1 MLKGFRQKVGVLLT
15 IALLFS
21 IFGQVGLRSASA
33 NDVYDDLRMKYEAT
47 LTGGTGYNLSD
58 PDVAYKVNLLAQ
70 SSWGSLNKAPGRLY
84 LWGDIYDPTNIGKPL
99 HLTQNYIRIKEMALA
114 YKSVGSSLYGNQTL
128 KTDILDALE
137 WMHLNR
143 YNETVY
149 PVSSWDLWYDL
160 EIGTPIQ
167 LTDTVV
173 LMYDDLL
180 ATPDRIT
187 KYMNMIQHF
196 SPDNTKMSIDLTELT
211 GTNRV
216 WKASYLAVQGII
228 MKSDTMLSNAR
239 DALSQVMD
247 YVTTGDGFYQD
258 GSFVMHGRY
267 AYNGGYGAALIQ
279 DVAKILNL
287 LGGTQWYPTY
297 SGINN
302 VYQWVYDSYEPFI
315 YKGALM
321 DMIRSREVARNY
333 YQDQVPAHKV
343 MGAILR
349 LSESAPPADALRMK
363 AMVKYWMQQNSLS
376 NFYKDIDLI
385 TMLLAKSV
393 INDPNIIPRDEKVLT
408 KVFAGM
414 DRAVHLK
421 PGFGFGVSMSSSR
434 IANYE
439 SISNDNKKGWYT
451 GEGMTYLYN
460 QDLNQYTDFWPTVN
474 LYRLPGT
481 TVDTMTRADNSNMN
495 YLSPNPWT
503 GGSELF
509 QQYAAVGMDLKAAS
523 SSLKARKSWFMFD
536 DEIVALGSGINS
548 TDNRKIETTIENRML
563 NKATVSKS
571 IDLASPVS
579 TPIAGEPLR
588 LKVYE
593 VTGNS
598 NDGNVPQH
606 TLDNNLDSRWS
617 SLGDNQWIQYDLGK
631 LQPIG
636 YMGINFQ
643 SQTSRA
649 TTFDIQVSTDNS
661 VWTNVY
667 SGSSSI
673 GGTASDIRVYDF
685 PDVQARYVKIIGHG
699 NTANQFNHILEAQI
713 YAPNAL
719 GNSIIPLSVAPLN
732 ALSTTNKKETTDSD
746 ITTYYASVGDGQS
759 LIYDLGSNVQVGYAG
774 LSFFDGLTK
783 QYSFDLQTSTNNTT
797 WTTVY
802 SGQNSVLTSE
812 IAAYDIPDTTARYI
826 KIVFHGNNLDLTNR
840 LSEIQFYAPSTLGTV
855 LNPIHHNLP
864 KNNGDEQL
872 VVNGVTK
879 PSGLGWSEDM
889 ANVST
894 VYLEGTGGYYFPQP
908 ASIKGLREARKGT
921 WQALGNTGLGTITKK
936 YLTLW
941 YDHGSNPVN
950 KDYSYVLLP
959 NKTSLE
965 TTSYSN
971 NPDIEILMNN
981 TDVHAVKD
989 KVLGIT
995 GANFWNAGMVGGV
1008 ISYNPSSM
1016 MLKEQSS
1023 VLDFAISDPTHKQ
1036 NKLTY
1041 EIEKTGVSV
1050 IAKDPTIT
1058 ILQLSPTI
1066 KFEVNTD
1073 AKDGI
1078 SHKLSIQFDPL
1089 AIPPAGAGTVTVTD
1103 DVYDYTNM
1111 FFHTPNFRFDTGNAS
1126 KMEGDTSRL
1135 TRTKNLNEYVI
1146 YKSFMDM
1153 DMDKFTADTWYLNNG
1168 PFTDYQF
1175 FSSPDNITY
1184 TPVTP
1189 IRTGVLKAVGTWNKF
1204 SYNESLPVGTKYLK
1218 IVFMHDSTNAY
1229 VTQLG
1234 KVTITSKPGAPVVPP
1249 VLPINVALNKTAIT
1263 SSSNAQNKTRLTD
1276 GDKTNANFV
1285 DMYSNTVNWIQ
1296 LDLGE
1301 SYDINDI
1308 KLWHYFASGWK
1319 YRDVVVQVSNDPTF
1333 ATKTTVFNN
1342 DTDNSAGQGIGTD
1355 AEYVE
1360 TSGGKDIPFATTNA
1374 RYVRLWLNGNST
1386 NVYSNHVE
1394 LEVWALPNTTT
1405 PSTPPSNA
1413 TLAADKTIPTNG
1425 DVTVTISYPTE
1436 ATVKEFK
1443 VGENGTWAAYTA
1455 PVVISSNATV
1465 FARGKNAGGDV
1476 SNITSYIVS
1485 NIDKIAP
1492 VTATN
1497 VSPLVPDGP
1506 NGTYVNPIS
1515 LTLTSTDNSSGVAT
1529 TEYSLDN
1536 GTTWQPY
1543 TSTVTLAQQGQI
1555 SLLYKSTDQA
1565 GNVESPQSLSF
1576 TLAATAVKVQLKDSN
1591 GNPLSGGTVTYYDG
1605 GWKNFGITDASGTVS
1620 KSLPNKSY
1628 TFAVTY
1634 EGTYKEK
1641 VQNTGTDA
1649 VVVFQ
1654 TVNVKVQLK
1663 NSQGNP
1669 IDAGTVTYYAGS
1681 WRTFG
1686 NTSSG
1691 EVSKELLAGSY
1702 TFSMTYEGTY
1712 KEKVQNTAIDAVVVF
1727 QTVNVKVQLK
1737 DSQGN
1742 LLDGGNVTY
1751 YAGSWRTIGNTSGG
1765 EVSKELLPGSYTF
1778 AVAYAG
1784 TYKESLSNVTMNP
1797 VVVLQ
1802 L

>member
-1 MLKGFRQKVGVLLT
+1 MLKKIRKKLGIILIL
-15 IALLFS
+15 ALLFS
-21 IFGQVGLRSASA
+21 VFGQVGLRNASA
-33 NDVYDDLRMKYEAT
+33 NDVYDDLRTKYEAT
-47 LTGGTGYNLSD
+47 ITGGTGYNTSD

-70 SSWGSLNKAPGRLY
+70 SSWGTLNKAPGRLY
-84 LWGDIYDPTNIGKPL
+84 LWADIYDPANIGKPL
-99 HLTQNYIRIKEMALA
+99 HLTQNYTRIKEMAIA
-114 YKSVGSSLYGNQTL
+114 YKSVGSSFYGNQTL
-128 KTDILDALE
+128 KIDILDALE
-137 WMHLNR
+137 WMYVNR

-160 EIGTPIQ
+160 EIGTPLQ
-167 LTDTVV
+167 LSDAVL

-239 DALSQVMD
+239 DALSKVMD

-258 GSFVMHGRY
+258 GSFVMHGRF

-349 LSESAPPADALRMK
+349 LSQSAPPVDALRMK
-363 AMVKYWMQQNSLS
+363 AMVKYWMLQNSLS
-376 NFYKDIDLI
+376 NFYKDIDLA

-414 DRAVHLK
+414 DRAVSLK

-451 GEGMTYLYN
+451 SEGMTYLYN

-474 LYRLPGT
+474 LYRLSGT

-495 YLSPNPWT
+495 YVSPNPWT
-503 GGSELF
+503 GGSELNNL
-509 QQYAAVGMDLKAAS
+509 YAAVGMDLKAAS

-536 DEIVALGSGINS
+536 DEIVAIGSGINS

-563 NKATVSKS
+563 NKETFSKS

-588 LKVYE
+588 LKVYA

-606 TLDNNLDSRWS
+606 TLDNNLDSKWS
-617 SLGDNQWIQYDLGK
+617 ALGNDQWIQYDLGK

-636 YMGINFQ
+636 YVGINFQ

-649 TTFDIQVSTDNS
+649 TSFDIQVSTDNS

-667 SGSSSI
+667 SGSSI
-673 GGTASDIRVYDF
+673 PGGSAADIKVYDF

-713 YAPNAL
+713 YAPNAQ
-719 GNSIIPLSVAPLN
+719 GNAIIPLTVASLN
-732 ALSTTNKKETTDSD
+732 ALSTTNKTETTDSD
-746 ITTYYASVGDGQS
+746 ITTYYSSVGDGQS

-774 LSFFDGLTK
+774 ISFFDGLTK
-783 QYSFDLQTSTNNTT
+783 HYSFDLQTSTNNTT

-802 SGQNSVLTSE
+802 SGQNSVLSSE
-812 IAAYDIPDTTARYI
+812 IIAYDIPDTTARYM

-840 LSEIQFYAPSTLGTV
+840 LSEIQFYAPNTLGAV
-855 LNPIHHNLP
+855 LNPVHHNLP

-889 ANVST
+889 TNVSS
-894 VYLEGTGGYYFPQP
+894 VYLEGTGGYFFPQP
-908 ASIKGLREARKGT
+908 ASIKGLRETRKGT

-959 NKTSLE
+959 NKTSQE
-965 TTSYSN
+965 TTSYGN

-981 TDVHAVKD
+981 TDVHAVKE

-1016 MLKEQSS
+1016 MLKEQAG

-1041 EIEKTGVSV
+1041 EIEKAGVSV
-1050 IAKDPTIT
+1050 VTKDPTIT

-1066 KFEVNTD
+1066 KFEVNTG

-1078 SHKLSIQFDPL
+1078 SHKLSIQYDPL
-1089 AIPPAGAGTVTVTD
+1089 AAPPAGAGTVTVTD
-1103 DVYDYTNM
+1103 DVYDFTNM
-1111 FFHTPNFRFDTGNAS
+1111 FDHTANFRFDSSNAA
-1126 KMEGDTSRL
+1126 KMEGDASRL

-1153 DMDKFTADTWYLNNG
+1153 DIDKFAADTWYLNNG

-1218 IVFMHDSTNAY
+1218 IVFMHDATNAY

-1234 KVTITSKPGAPVVPP
+1234 KVSITSKPGAPVVPP
-1249 VLPINVALNKTAIT
+1249 ALPTNVALNKTAIT
-1263 SSSNAQNKTRLTD
+1263 SSSNAQNKVRLTD

-1285 DMYSNTVNWIQ
+1285 DMYSSSVNWIQ

-1308 KLWHYFASGWK
+1308 KLWHYFGSGWK

-1394 LEVWALPNTTT
+1394 LEVWAPPVTT
-1405 PSTPPSNA
+1405 PTVNEI
-1413 TLAADKTIPTNG
+1413 DK
-1425 DVTVTISYPTE
+1425 
-1436 ATVKEFK
+1436 
-1443 VGENGTWAAYTA
+1443 TA
-1455 PVVISSNATV
+1455 PVTTASV
-1465 FARGKNAGGDV
+1465 F
-1476 SNITSYIVS
+1476 
-1485 NIDKIAP
+1485 
-1492 VTATN
+1492 
-1497 VSPLVPDGP
+1497 PLEPDGP
-1506 NGTYVNPIS
+1506 NGTFVNPVT
-1515 LTLTSTDNSSGVAT
+1515 LTLQSTDNLSGVAR

-1536 GTTWQPY
+1536 GTTWHLY
-1543 TSTVTLAQQGQI
+1543 SSAVTFDKQGQI
-1555 SLLYKSTDQA
+1555 SLMYKSTDQA
-1565 GNVESPQSLSF
+1565 GNVEPPQTLSF

-1591 GNPLSGGTVTYYDG
+1591 GNALSGGTVKYYDG
-1605 GWKNFGITDASGTVS
+1605 GWKDFGITDASGMVS

-1628 TFAVTY
+1628 TFAMSY

-1669 IDAGTVTYYAGS
+1669 IDSGNVTYYAGSWRTIGDTSSGEISKELLPGSYTFGMTYEGTYKEKVQNTVTDPVVVFQTVNVKVQLKNSQGNGIDSGNVTYYAGS

-1686 NTSSG
+1686 HTSGG
-1691 EVSKELLAGSY
+1691 EISKELLSGSY

-1712 KEKVQNTAIDAVVVF
+1712 KEKVQNTETDAVVVF

-1742 LLDGGNVTY
+1742 GIDTGNVTY
-1751 YAGSWRTIGNTSGG
+1751 YAGSWRTFGHTSGG
-1765 EVSKELLPGSYTF
+1765 EINKELLSGTYTF
-1778 AVAYAG
+1778 SMTYGG
-1784 TYKESLSNVTMNP
+1784 TTKESVHDITDSTIVF
-1797 VVVLQ
+1797 Q
-1802 L
+1802 F